1 MHIAVIGAGS
11 WGTALAGVLGQKHQS
26 VVLWARSHKLAEDIQ
41 IIRENQNYLPGC
53 KLPATVSVTN
63 NLAAAAGDAQL
74 IVLVTPSH
82 AIRQIAA
89 ALAPYVSADTIIV
102 SAAKGL
108 ELSTVKRMSEIIA
121 EELPIVA
128 DNIAVLSGP
137 NHAEEVAGNHP
148 TATVAAAKARK
159 VAEYVQDTFMLPF
172 FRVYTNPDI
181 VGVELAGALKNIIA
195 LGAGIAE
202 GLGFG
207 DNAKSALMTR
217 GLAEITRL
225 GMAMGA
231 NPLTFAGLAGIGDLI
246 ATCTSVHSRNRRAG
260 LMLAAGKTIDEIQ
273 TDTSMVVEGIRATKA
288 AFQLAAKYE
297 VEMPITQQMYEVLYQ
312 NQSPK
317 NAVLEL
323 MTRGRTHE
331 VEEVVLNNLN
341 WN

>member
-26 VVLWARSHKLAEDIQ
+26 VILWARSPKLAENIHST
-41 IIRENQNYLPGC
+41 RENSNYLPGC
-53 KLPATVSVTN
+53 KLPATVSVTDD
-63 NLAAAAGDAQL
+63 LAKAASNTQL
-74 IVLVTPSH
+74 IILVTPSH
-82 AIRQIAA
+82 AIRQMAQ
-89 ALAPYVSADTIIV
+89 ALAPYISTGTIIV
-102 SAAKGL
+102 SAAKGM
-108 ELSTVKRMSEIIA
+108 ELTTVKRMSEVIA
-121 EELPIVA
+121 EEIPLA
-128 DNIAVLSGP
+128 KEHIAILSGP
-137 NHAEEVAGNHP
+137 NHAEEVALNQP
-148 TATVAAAKARK
+148 TATVAAAKSRK

-172 FRVYTNPDI
+172 FRVYTNPDVI
-181 VGVELAGALKNIIA
+181 GVELAGTLKNIIA
-195 LGAGIAE
+195 LGVGIAE
-202 GLGFG
+202 GLDFG

-225 GMAMGA
+225 GMAIGA

-260 LMLAAGKTIDEIQ
+260 LMLAAGKTVDEIQ
-273 TDTSMVVEGIRATKA
+273 AETSMVVEGIRATKA
-288 AFQLAAKYE
+288 AYQLASKYK
-297 VEMPITQQMYEVLYQ
+297 VEMPITEQIYEVLYQ
-312 NQSPK
+312 NKSSK